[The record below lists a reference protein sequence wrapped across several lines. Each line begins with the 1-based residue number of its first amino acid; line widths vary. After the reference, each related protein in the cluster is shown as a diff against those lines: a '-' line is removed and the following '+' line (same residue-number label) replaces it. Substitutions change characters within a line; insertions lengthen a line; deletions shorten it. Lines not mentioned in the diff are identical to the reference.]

1 LKQVGVIKVIQTD
14 TQKIVTQMRLSG
26 WSEAV
31 KERLT
36 SGQTV
41 TEFCEAKGISQTT
54 YYYRQKK
61 VREAACAELVRT
73 QNHEG
78 KIVPNG
84 WMRLAGSEPETV
96 AGSALTIEVSG
107 FHLAVNGETDM
118 ELLAKV
124 CRMMK
129 SL

>member
-1 LKQVGVIKVIQTD
+1 LKQIGVIKVIQTD
-14 TQKIVTQMRLSG
+14 THKIVTQMRLSG

-36 SGQTV
+36 SGQTI

-61 VREAACAELVRT
+61 VREAACAELVKA
-73 QNHEG
+73 QNQDG
-78 KIVPNG
+78 IVPSG
-84 WMRLAGSEPETV
+84 WMRLTDSEPETV
-96 AGSALTIEVSG
+96 AANALTIEVSG
-107 FHLAVNGETDM
+107 FHLAVNSKTDM

>member
-1 LKQVGVIKVIQTD
+1 
-14 TQKIVTQMRLSG
+14 MRLSG

-31 KERLT
+31 KERLA

-61 VREAACAELVRT
+61 VREAACAELMRV

-84 WMRLAGSEPETV
+84 WVRLADSEPETV
-96 AGSALTIEVSG
+96 AASALTIEVRG
-107 FHLAVNGETDM
+107 FHLAVNRETDM

>member
-1 LKQVGVIKVIQTD
+1 MKQIGVIKTD
-14 TQKIVTQMRLSG
+14 TQKTVTQMRLSG
-26 WSEAV
+26 WSETV
-31 KERLT
+31 KERLA

-41 TEFCEAKGISQTT
+41 TEFCEAKGISQAT

-61 VREAACAELVRT
+61 IREAACTELMRA

-84 WMRLAGSEPETV
+84 WMRLADSDPGTV
-96 AGSALTIEVSG
+96 TESVLTIEIGG
-107 FHLAVNGETDM
+107 FHLTVNTQTDM